1 MVSNNRNTGGKF
13 EKKNLS
19 SKIDD
24 ISVQDIERDFLR
36 LEAIENNQN
45 PQGNVQEFNYSKFS
59 KPTVLG
65 YMNSV
70 RTSEKGFLMYMD
82 QTPTC

>member
-1 MVSNNRNTGGKF
+1 VASYNRNTAGKF
-13 EKKNLS
+13 EKKNVS

-24 ISVQDIERDFLR
+24 ISVQDMERDFLQ
-36 LEAIENNQN
+36 LEVIENNQN

-70 RTSEKGFLMYMD
+70 RASEKGFLMYMD